1 MGSFVFFTIINNWL
15 SNEIYSFQN
24 SLLTNMTMLIGG
36 VALIVVTLWVMFHG
50 YRIVTGQSQQPMMA
64 LVGDS
69 LRAVVIVMCATSM
82 GAAGS
87 QLYWTLTDGTS
98 TAIVQLVT
106 NSNTGPFQKIDDNM
120 AEMQIAMSTIDTI
133 EDGGNSN
140 ISSDL
145 ARDKW
150 MSGIGVAGPAVVAGS
165 LLLLNKIAL
174 SLFVGFGPLFIL
186 CLLFKQTAPLFQ
198 KWLLYGIGTVFS
210 LGVLSIMVTISMKM
224 LAAVTAAYVAQYVA
238 SMTASGIT
246 GGAVNLSTDGL
257 NSMALQQGGIGLIL
271 TTLIISAPPM
281 AAAFFQ
287 GTLGQF
293 QSYSPFGRMG
303 GEPASQRPQTAL
315 GHSPSQALGN
325 TSTGSNTTGGGTS
338 FGGNAGLALGSSGG
352 GIGAD
357 GYTQGAHGQAGNS
370 SYPGQY

>member
-1 MGSFVFFTIINNWL
+1 MGNFVFFTIINNWL

-24 SLLTNMTMLIGG
+24 SLLTNMSMLIGG

-50 YRIVTGQSQQPMMA
+50 YRIVTGQSQQPMMM

-82 GAAGS
+82 GATGS

-106 NSNTGPFQKIDDNM
+106 NSNTGPFQQIDTNL

-133 EDGGNSN
+133 EDGGNSH
-140 ISSDL
+140 IASDL

-165 LLLLNKIAL
+165 LLLLNKVAL
-174 SLFVGFGPLFIL
+174 ALFIGLGPLFIL
-186 CLLFKQTAPLFQ
+186 CLLFKQSAPLFQ

-210 LGVLSIMVTISMKM
+210 LAVLSIMVTIAMKM
-224 LAAVTAAYVAQYVA
+224 LMAVTAAYVAQYVA
-238 SMTASGIT
+238 SMATT
-246 GGAVNLSTDGL
+246 GGAASTDGL

-271 TTLIISAPPM
+271 TTLLISAPPM

-293 QSYSPFGRMG
+293 QSYSPFGRI
-303 GEPASQRPQTAL
+303 GEGPASSRQQTGL
-315 GHSPSQALGN
+315 GAHPYQAMPPGISN
-325 TSTGSNTTGGGTS
+325 ATGQGATPISNTPQI
-338 FGGNAGLALGSSGG
+338 AGPSGG
-352 GIGAD
+352 GMGAD
-357 GYTQGAHGQAGNS
+357 GYTPGTYGAAGQNLMG
-370 SYPGQY
+370 PGT